1 MPSAATVF
9 IPLLFCYFFPVSP
22 GNIFG
27 STHLLPLP
35 LTSNAYGTSSNQQS
49 SSHDRSLFPR
59 HSPRW
64 CPERLRH
71 LCCTGFKSMGRLH
84 SLRLSGL
91 ADRMMA
97 LLDQVE
103 EWSARMGWDSSMVG
117 LVIGA
122 DGFVRWAIRN
132 AGGSSA
138 SWDIYFIAQ
147 LAELVESPEKVRRW
161 YRTVEGWVRNG
172 RAVMNRMKVR
182 TIGSEGRV
190 KQERESELTFPDEK
204 IE

>member
-1 MPSAATVF
+1 
-9 IPLLFCYFFPVSP
+9 
-22 GNIFG
+22 
-27 STHLLPLP
+27 
-35 LTSNAYGTSSNQQS
+35 
-49 SSHDRSLFPR
+49 
-59 HSPRW
+59 
-64 CPERLRH
+64 
-71 LCCTGFKSMGRLH
+71 MGRLH
-84 SLRLSGL
+84 RLRRLFGTLFLSAADLAFCSLTRWGMPLFLTLETLRLSGL

-132 AGGSSA
+132 AGGSSV

-172 RAVMNRMKVR
+172 RAVMNKMKVR
-182 TIGSEGRV
+182 MIGSEGRV

>member
-1 MPSAATVF
+1 MLTV
-9 IPLLFCYFFPVSP
+9 
-22 GNIFG
+22 
-27 STHLLPLP
+27 HLL
-35 LTSNAYGTSSNQQS
+35 TSSCRHTTALS
-49 SSHDRSLFPR
+49 SFVILPGGVPNDSATYAAPA
-59 HSPRW
+59 
-64 CPERLRH
+64 
-71 LCCTGFKSMGRLH
+71 
-84 SLRLSGL
+84 LSGL

-132 AGGSSA
+132 AGGSSV

-172 RAVMNRMKVR
+172 RAVMNKMKVR
-182 TIGSEGRV
+182 MIGSEGRV